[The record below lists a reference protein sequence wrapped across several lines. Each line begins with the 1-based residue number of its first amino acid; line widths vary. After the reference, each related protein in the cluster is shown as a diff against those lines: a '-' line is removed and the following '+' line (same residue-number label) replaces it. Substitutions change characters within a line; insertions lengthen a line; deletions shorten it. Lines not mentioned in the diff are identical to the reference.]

1 MSYLFSG
8 SVEVTADDKNRFRFP
23 VKYKDA
29 YAAEDDAAT
38 SEVYVLKTI
47 NAKYLT
53 ILPKSVGESF
63 VEQLNKMSTLHTS
76 EQSQIADWYLQNLE
90 LCKVDGQGRFIVPQK
105 QANLIGLT
113 KDAVISGAGAK
124 LRIWNKED
132 FVANEMARAAELEA
146 RFMNK
151 GAERTDL
158 DNLVFGVN

>member
-29 YAAEDDAAT
+29 YAVSDDAAT
-38 SEVYVLKTI
+38 SEVFVLKTI

-53 ILPKSVGESF
+53 ILPKSVGEDF
-63 VEQLNKMSTLHTS
+63 IEKLNAMSTLHTS
-76 EQSQIADWYLQNLE
+76 KQSQFADYYLQNLE

-113 KDAVISGAGAK
+113 KDAVISGAGSK
-124 LRIWNKED
+124 LRIWNKAD
-132 FVANEMARAAELEA
+132 FIANESARAAELEA
-146 RFMNK
+146 ILA
-151 GAERTDL
+151 GAGEERTDL
-158 DNLVFGVN
+158 DNLVFGV